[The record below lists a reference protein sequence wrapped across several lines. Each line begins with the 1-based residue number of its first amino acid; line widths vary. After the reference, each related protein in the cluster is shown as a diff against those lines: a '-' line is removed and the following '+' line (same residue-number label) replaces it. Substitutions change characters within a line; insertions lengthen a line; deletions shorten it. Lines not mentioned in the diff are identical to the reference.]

1 MPETTSS
8 PRRLDA
14 DARLEQLVGVAV
26 AVTAERG
33 YANLSLE
40 EVAAR
45 AGVTRAALY
54 RYFPRGKTDL
64 FIAAVERAAEQLT
77 ADLVVDDAVPLED
90 RRARNFSMFI
100 AHALE
105 PSDAWRVNR
114 QARGSG
120 LPEVDELDRRY
131 RQRILDVMAQN
142 HFGTTGPGPYA
153 EVGLRAY
160 LAFAESAFDDARERG
175 LDRERLF
182 EMLTGALLTTV
193 ETARELDARAG

>member
-64 FIAAVERAAEQLT
+64 FIAAVGRAAEQLT
-77 ADLVVDDAVPLED
+77 ADLVVDDEVPLED
-90 RRARNFSMFI
+90 RRTRNFSMFI
-100 AHALE
+100 AHALG

-120 LPEVDELDRRY
+120 LPEVEELDRRY

-142 HFGTTGPGPYA
+142 HFGTTEPGPYA

-182 EMLTGALLTTV
+182 EMLTNALLTTV